1 MILLKISFDG
11 EGDFEKAIK
20 WLEDTAKMKLPSVSN
35 TIAKDGIKALS
46 KATPRDTGVTASG
59 WVSEVKMTAKGSEIV
74 WKNTAR
80 PHLSVNLAL
89 LIELGHGT
97 RNGGYIPP
105 RPYIK
110 QAMDSVFKTAG
121 DNIAGELFK

>member
-1 MILLKISFDG
+1 MDVSFDSK
-11 EGDFEKAIK
+11 GDFDDAIK
-20 WLEDTAKMKLPSVSN
+20 WLKEKANMSLPKVSGD
-35 TIAKDGIKALS
+35 IANDGIKSLA
-46 KATPRDTGVTASG
+46 KNTPKDTGVTASG
-59 WVSEVKMTAKGSEIV
+59 WTAEVKMTAKGSEIV

-80 PHLSVNLAL
+80 PNLSVNLAV

-97 RNGGYIPP
+97 RTGGYVPP